1 MTIEPKLHFK
11 LQSKTTQ
18 GIKRRVGFLKVSLYN
33 PHAVIPVALMEIILE
48 RQRSEMGLIELS
60 RKSFLQKG

>member
-1 MTIEPKLHFK
+1 
-11 LQSKTTQ
+11 
-18 GIKRRVGFLKVSLYN
+18 VGFLKVSLYN